1 MCLCLASFFLL
12 HLAFAATVAA
22 MAGRALRLAEGMAA
36 DRAAR
41 MLLALRLLPP
51 VAAAILVVGVCAPS
65 YLWLEPEAT
74 AEHVGWSCL
83 VAALLGGWVC
93 SAGTVRAARAGVRSS
108 RYLRHCRNVMESD
121 APVMLLAGVFRPRL
135 LVSRGVREALSPD
148 QLAAAM
154 RHERAHR
161 ASHDNLKRLL
171 LAAAPGAAP
180 FTHGLRRLERGW
192 ARMAEWAADDRAAA
206 GNAHRS
212 LALAGALVKVAR
224 MGGAPQAVPLATAL
238 MADATDLAARVE
250 RLLNPRAPERLGRA
264 RHWPAAIAGAALA
277 AAAFQPGTLYAAH
290 RVLEELMR

>member
-1 MCLCLASFFLL
+1 MTAPYLLRLMCLCLASFFLL

-121 APVMLLAGVFRPRL
+121 APVMLERHGETTTINVAQRWLAQVDASVWVAWGTTGAVMGYAWR
-135 LVSRGVREALSPD
+135 VR
-148 QLAAAM
+148 QKWKQ
-154 RHERAHR
+154 ERQQKDAR
-161 ASHDNLKRLL
+161 IAELEKQID
-171 LAAAPGAAP
+171 PGRTSSEVTQEGDPKKGDKA
-180 FTHGLRRLERGW
+180 
-192 ARMAEWAADDRAAA
+192 
-206 GNAHRS
+206 
-212 LALAGALVKVAR
+212 
-224 MGGAPQAVPLATAL
+224 
-238 MADATDLAARVE
+238 
-250 RLLNPRAPERLGRA
+250 
-264 RHWPAAIAGAALA
+264 
-277 AAAFQPGTLYAAH
+277 
-290 RVLEELMR
+290 